1 MLVWLKDLQSNWLS
15 WLAVALTLVVSSTS
29 CTLALAMLVAS
40 SGAEENPAGPLGGT
54 VLGMALC
61 VVVLVTL
68 SQMRLIIAERE
79 PVYRSWRMVGM
90 PGWMIV
96 AFILGQV
103 AAVSAAAGFLG
114 VLPARP
120 LLDPC
125 VRALRS
131 DGIPMPDI
139 AVTGQVTAI
148 AVSVCTSAALV
159 GALPPLRRVFR
170 PRTPAHPMWLLVKF
184 LLAAA
189 AIGGTVYGCLH
200 IDDPGD
206 LLSAEM
212 GLVILV
218 ALFLPWLMP
227 GIDQWTRAAGIA
239 GANVRVRRHFS
250 TPHILP
256 WVLLGGFI
264 VAVGSGLRFG
274 NDAGAGGTLSSWQVF
289 VALLGP
295 VFAPQHR
302 GRRAY
307 LTAHARAHRLRYPR
321 PHAGRRH
328 SLGLGARA
336 SRGGGVP
343 HPDCGRRGLGAVLG
357 DAPPTPP
364 PAHPTGFLR
373 PNAGRRAVVAGLR
386 RDFWCHVYRRGRRQ
400 AGAGRLCP
408 RRATRAL
415 KGSLRVS
422 ECGPGHC

>member
-54 VLGMALC
+54 VLAMSLC

-90 PGWMIV
+90 PGWMILF
-96 AFILGQV
+96 FILGQV
-103 AAVSAAAGFLG
+103 AVVSAAAGLLG

-120 LLDPC
+120 LLAPC

-139 AVTGQVTAI
+139 AITGQVVVI
-148 AVSVCTSAALV
+148 AVAVCMSAALV

-170 PRTPAHPMWLLVKF
+170 RRATAHPSWLMVKF
-184 LLAAA
+184 LLASA

-206 LLSAEM
+206 LLSAEI
-212 GLVILV
+212 GLVSLV

-227 GIDQWTRAAGIA
+227 ALDQWTRAAGVA
-239 GANVRVRRHFS
+239 GANVRVRRSFS
-250 TPHILP
+250 TPHIVP
-256 WVLLGGFI
+256 WVLVGGFI

-295 VFAPQHR
+295 VFAPSIVGAVLTSLLMHGRIAADIR
-302 GRRAY
+302 GLTLAGAAPSAWARVQVGEAACLT
-307 LTAHARAHRLRYPR
+307 LTAAGVVWALCLATLLPLQHLLTPQASFGRTLVEELWWPSFAVIFGAMFIALGVVKLALAGFVHARA
-321 PHAGRRH
+321 
-328 SLGLGARA
+328 A
-336 SRGGGVP
+336 SFAEGE
-343 HPDCGRRGLGAVLG
+343 
-357 DAPPTPP
+357 
-364 PAHPTGFLR
+364 
-373 PNAGRRAVVAGLR
+373 
-386 RDFWCHVYRRGRRQ
+386 
-400 AGAGRLCP
+400 
-408 RRATRAL
+408 
-415 KGSLRVS
+415 RVS
-422 ECGPGHC
+422 GPQR

>member
-15 WLAVALTLVVSSTS
+15 WLAVALTLVVSSAS

-90 PGWMIV
+90 PGWMII

-103 AAVSAAAGFLG
+103 AAVSAGAGLLG

-139 AVTGQVTAI
+139 AITGQVTAI
-148 AVSVCTSAALV
+148 AVAVCTSAALV

-170 PRTPAHPMWLLVKF
+170 PRTPAHPAWLLVKF

-250 TPHILP
+250 TPHIVP

-264 VAVGSGLRFG
+264 VSVGSGLRFG

-295 VFAPQHR
+295 VFAP
-302 GRRAY
+302 
-307 LTAHARAHRLRYPR
+307 
-321 PHAGRRH
+321 
-328 SLGLGARA
+328 SI
-336 SRGGGVP
+336 V
-343 HPDCGRRGLGAVLG
+343 GAVL
-357 DAPPTPP
+357 TS
-364 PAHPTGFLR
+364 L
-373 PNAGRRAVVAGLR
+373 LM
-386 RDFWCHVYRRGRRQ
+386 RGRIDSDIRSLTL
-400 AGAGRLCP
+400 AGATPSAWARVQVGEAACLTLTAAGVVWALCLATLLPLHHLLTPQVSFGRTLVDELWWP
-408 RRATRAL
+408 AFAVIFGAMFIAVGVVKLALAGFVRAGQRE
-415 KGSLRVS
+415 R
-422 ECGPGHC
+422 

>member
-90 PGWMIV
+90 PWWMIV

-103 AAVSAAAGFLG
+103 AAVSAAAGFFG

-139 AVTGQVTAI
+139 AITGQVTAI
-148 AVSVCTSAALV
+148 AVAVCTSAALV

-250 TPHILP
+250 TPHIVP

-295 VFAPQHR
+295 VFAP
-302 GRRAY
+302 
-307 LTAHARAHRLRYPR
+307 
-321 PHAGRRH
+321 
-328 SLGLGARA
+328 SI
-336 SRGGGVP
+336 V
-343 HPDCGRRGLGAVLG
+343 GAVL
-357 DAPPTPP
+357 TS
-364 PAHPTGFLR
+364 L
-373 PNAGRRAVVAGLR
+373 LM
-386 RDFWCHVYRRGRRQ
+386 RGRIDSDIRGLTL
-400 AGAGRLCP
+400 AGATPSAWARVQVGEAACLILTAAGVVWALCLATLLPLHHLLTPQVSFGRTLVGELWWSAFAVIFGVMFIALGVVKLALAGFV
-408 RRATRAL
+408 RAGQRE
-415 KGSLRVS
+415 R
-422 ECGPGHC
+422 

>member
-40 SGAEENPAGPLGGT
+40 SGAEGDPAGPVGGT

-79 PVYRSWRMVGM
+79 PIYRSWRMVGM
-90 PGWMIV
+90 PGGMIL

-103 AAVSAAAGFLG
+103 AVVSAAAGLLG
-114 VLPARP
+114 VLSARP
-120 LLDPC
+120 LLAPC

-139 AVTGQVTAI
+139 AITGQVVVI
-148 AVSVCTSAALV
+148 AVAVCMSAALV

-170 PRTPAHPMWLLVKF
+170 PHTTAHPAWLMVKF
-184 LLAAA
+184 VLAAA
-189 AIGGTVYGCLH
+189 AIGGTAYGGLQ

-227 GIDQWTRAAGIA
+227 VLDQWTRAAGIA
-239 GANVRVRRHFS
+239 GANVRVRRCFS
-250 TPHILP
+250 TPHIVP
-256 WVLLGGFI
+256 WVLVGGFI
-264 VAVGSGLRFG
+264 VAVGSGLRFAS
-274 NDAGAGGTLSSWQVF
+274 DAGAGGTLSSWQVF

-295 VFAPQHR
+295 VFAP
-302 GRRAY
+302 
-307 LTAHARAHRLRYPR
+307 
-321 PHAGRRH
+321 
-328 SLGLGARA
+328 SI
-336 SRGGGVP
+336 V
-343 HPDCGRRGLGAVLG
+343 GAVL
-357 DAPPTPP
+357 TSLLM
-364 PAHPTGFLR
+364 H
-373 PNAGRRAVVAGLR
+373 GRIAADIRGLTL
-386 RDFWCHVYRRGRRQ
+386 
-400 AGAGRLCP
+400 AGATPSAWARVQVGEAACLTLTAAGVVWALCLATLLPLHHLLTPQAPLGRTLIEELWWP
-408 RRATRAL
+408 SFAVIFGAMFIALGVVKLTLAGFVRAGQRE
-415 KGSLRVS
+415 R
-422 ECGPGHC
+422 

>member
-1 MLVWLKDLQSNWLS
+1 MLVWLKDLQSNCLS
-15 WLAVALTLVVSSTS
+15 WLAVALTLVVSSAS

-40 SGAEENPAGPLGGT
+40 SDAEENPAGPLGGT

-90 PGWMIV
+90 PGWLIL

-103 AAVSAAAGFLG
+103 AAVSAAAGLLG

-139 AVTGQVTAI
+139 VITGQVTAI
-148 AVSVCTSAALV
+148 AVAVCMSAALV

-184 LLAAA
+184 PLAAA

-227 GIDQWTRAAGIA
+227 AIDQWTRAAGIA

-250 TPHILP
+250 TPHIVP

-295 VFAPQHR
+295 VFAP
-302 GRRAY
+302 
-307 LTAHARAHRLRYPR
+307 
-321 PHAGRRH
+321 
-328 SLGLGARA
+328 SI
-336 SRGGGVP
+336 V
-343 HPDCGRRGLGAVLG
+343 GAVL
-357 DAPPTPP
+357 TS
-364 PAHPTGFLR
+364 L
-373 PNAGRRAVVAGLR
+373 LM
-386 RDFWCHVYRRGRRQ
+386 RGRIDSDIRSLTL
-400 AGAGRLCP
+400 AGATPSAWARVQVGEAACLTLTAAGVVWALCLATLLPLHHLLTPQVSFGRTLVDELWWS
-408 RRATRAL
+408 AFAVIFGAMFIAL
-415 KGSLRVS
+415 GVVKLALAGFVHAGQR
-422 ECGPGHC
+422 ER

>member
-148 AVSVCTSAALV
+148 AVAVCMSAALV

-170 PRTPAHPMWLLVKF
+170 PRTTAHPVWLLVKF

-189 AIGGTVYGCLH
+189 AIGGTVYGSLH

-250 TPHILP
+250 TPHIVP

-274 NDAGAGGTLSSWQVF
+274 NDAGVGGTLSSWQVF

-295 VFAPQHR
+295 VFAP
-302 GRRAY
+302 
-307 LTAHARAHRLRYPR
+307 
-321 PHAGRRH
+321 
-328 SLGLGARA
+328 SI
-336 SRGGGVP
+336 V
-343 HPDCGRRGLGAVLG
+343 GAVL
-357 DAPPTPP
+357 TS
-364 PAHPTGFLR
+364 L
-373 PNAGRRAVVAGLR
+373 LM
-386 RDFWCHVYRRGRRQ
+386 RGRIASDIRGLTL
-400 AGAGRLCP
+400 AGTTPSAWARVQVGEAACLTLTAAGVVWALCLATLLP
-408 RRATRAL
+408 LHHLLTPQVSFGRTLVDELWWPAFAVIFDAMFIAVGVVKLALAGFVRAGQRE
-415 KGSLRVS
+415 R
-422 ECGPGHC
+422 

>member
-15 WLAVALTLVVSSTS
+15 WLAVALTLVVSSAS

-40 SGAEENPAGPLGGT
+40 SDAEENPAGPLGGT

-68 SQMRLIIAERE
+68 SQMRLIISERE

-90 PGWMIV
+90 PGWLIL

-103 AAVSAAAGFLG
+103 AAVSAAAGLLG

-120 LLDPC
+120 LLAPC

-139 AVTGQVTAI
+139 AITGQVTVI
-148 AVSVCTSAALV
+148 AVAVCMSAALV

-170 PRTPAHPMWLLVKF
+170 PRTPAHPTWLLVKF

-218 ALFLPWLMP
+218 AVFLPWLMP
-227 GIDQWTRAAGIA
+227 GIDQWTRVAGIA

-250 TPHILP
+250 TPHIVP

-264 VAVGSGLRFG
+264 VAVGSSLRFG

-295 VFAPQHR
+295 VFAP
-302 GRRAY
+302 
-307 LTAHARAHRLRYPR
+307 
-321 PHAGRRH
+321 
-328 SLGLGARA
+328 SI
-336 SRGGGVP
+336 V
-343 HPDCGRRGLGAVLG
+343 GAVL
-357 DAPPTPP
+357 TS
-364 PAHPTGFLR
+364 L
-373 PNAGRRAVVAGLR
+373 LM
-386 RDFWCHVYRRGRRQ
+386 RGRIASDIRGLTL
-400 AGAGRLCP
+400 AGATPSAWARVQVGEAACLTLTAAGVVWALCLATLLPLHHLLTPQASFGRTLVEELWWP
-408 RRATRAL
+408 AFAVIFGAMFIALGVVKLALAGFVRAGQQER
-415 KGSLRVS
+415 
-422 ECGPGHC
+422 

>member
-1 MLVWLKDLQSNWLS
+1 
-15 WLAVALTLVVSSTS
+15 
-29 CTLALAMLVAS
+29 
-40 SGAEENPAGPLGGT
+40 
-54 VLGMALC
+54 
-61 VVVLVTL
+61 
-68 SQMRLIIAERE
+68 
-79 PVYRSWRMVGM
+79 VGM
-90 PGWMIV
+90 PGWMIL

-103 AAVSAAAGFLG
+103 AVVSAGAGLLG

-120 LLDPC
+120 LLAPC

-139 AVTGQVTAI
+139 DITGQVVVI
-148 AVSVCTSAALV
+148 AVAVCTSAALV

-170 PRTPAHPMWLLVKF
+170 PRAAAHPAWLTVKF

-189 AIGGTVYGCLH
+189 AIGGTTYGCLQ

-250 TPHILP
+250 TPHIVP

-264 VAVGSGLRFG
+264 VAVGSGLRFT

-295 VFAPQHR
+295 VFAP
-302 GRRAY
+302 
-307 LTAHARAHRLRYPR
+307 
-321 PHAGRRH
+321 
-328 SLGLGARA
+328 SI
-336 SRGGGVP
+336 V
-343 HPDCGRRGLGAVLG
+343 GAVL
-357 DAPPTPP
+357 TS
-364 PAHPTGFLR
+364 L
-373 PNAGRRAVVAGLR
+373 LM
-386 RDFWCHVYRRGRRQ
+386 RGRIDSDIRSLTL
-400 AGAGRLCP
+400 AGATPSAWARVQVGEAACLTLTAAGVVWALCLATLLPLHHLLTPQVSFGRTLVDELWWS
-408 RRATRAL
+408 AFAVIFGAMFIAL
-415 KGSLRVS
+415 GVVKLALAGFVHAGQR
-422 ECGPGHC
+422 ER

>member
-15 WLAVALTLVVSSTS
+15 WLAVALTLVVSSAS

-40 SGAEENPAGPLGGT
+40 SDAEENPAGPLGGT

-90 PGWMIV
+90 PGWMIL

-103 AAVSAAAGFLG
+103 AAVSAAAGLLG

-120 LLDPC
+120 LLAPC
-125 VRALRS
+125 VHALRS

-139 AVTGQVTAI
+139 AISGQVTAI
-148 AVSVCTSAALV
+148 AVAVCTSAALV

-170 PRTPAHPMWLLVKF
+170 PRTPAHPVWLLVKF

-189 AIGGTVYGCLH
+189 AVGGTVYGCLH

-206 LLSAEM
+206 LLSADM

-250 TPHILP
+250 TPHIVP

-295 VFAPQHR
+295 VFAP
-302 GRRAY
+302 
-307 LTAHARAHRLRYPR
+307 
-321 PHAGRRH
+321 
-328 SLGLGARA
+328 SI
-336 SRGGGVP
+336 V
-343 HPDCGRRGLGAVLG
+343 GAVL
-357 DAPPTPP
+357 TS
-364 PAHPTGFLR
+364 L
-373 PNAGRRAVVAGLR
+373 LM
-386 RDFWCHVYRRGRRQ
+386 RGRIDSDIRGLTL
-400 AGAGRLCP
+400 AGATPSAWARVQVGEAACLTLTAAGVVWALCLATLLPLHHLLTPQVSFGRTLVDELWWSAFAVIFGAMFIAVGVVKLALAGFV
-408 RRATRAL
+408 RAGQRE
-415 KGSLRVS
+415 R
-422 ECGPGHC
+422 

>member
-250 TPHILP
+250 TPHIVP

-274 NDAGAGGTLSSWQVF
+274 NDAGVGGTLSSWQVF

-295 VFAPQHR
+295 VFAP
-302 GRRAY
+302 
-307 LTAHARAHRLRYPR
+307 
-321 PHAGRRH
+321 
-328 SLGLGARA
+328 SI
-336 SRGGGVP
+336 V
-343 HPDCGRRGLGAVLG
+343 GAVL
-357 DAPPTPP
+357 TS
-364 PAHPTGFLR
+364 L
-373 PNAGRRAVVAGLR
+373 LM
-386 RDFWCHVYRRGRRQ
+386 RGRIASDIRGLTL
-400 AGAGRLCP
+400 AGATPSAWARVQVGEAACLTLTAAGVVWALCLATLLPLHHLLTPQVSFGRTLVDELWWP
-408 RRATRAL
+408 AFAVIFGAMFIAVGVVKLALAGFVRAGNRE
-415 KGSLRVS
+415 R
-422 ECGPGHC
+422 

>member
-148 AVSVCTSAALV
+148 AVAVCTSAALV

-227 GIDQWTRAAGIA
+227 GIDQWTRMAGIA

-250 TPHILP
+250 TPHIVP

-295 VFAPQHR
+295 VFAP
-302 GRRAY
+302 
-307 LTAHARAHRLRYPR
+307 
-321 PHAGRRH
+321 
-328 SLGLGARA
+328 SI
-336 SRGGGVP
+336 V
-343 HPDCGRRGLGAVLG
+343 GAVLTSLLMRG
-357 DAPPTPP
+357 RIASDIHGLTLAGATPSAWARVQVGEAACLTLTAAGVVWALCLATLLP
-364 PAHPTGFLR
+364 LHHLLTPQVSFGRTLVEELWWSAFAVIFGVMFIALGVVKLALAGFVR
-373 PNAGRRAVVAGLR
+373 AGQRERR
-386 RDFWCHVYRRGRRQ
+386 RDR
-400 AGAGRLCP
+400 
-408 RRATRAL
+408 
-415 KGSLRVS
+415 
-422 ECGPGHC
+422 

>member
-68 SQMRLIIAERE
+68 SQMRLIISERE

-90 PGWMIV
+90 PGWLIL

-139 AVTGQVTAI
+139 VITGQVTAI
-148 AVSVCTSAALV
+148 AVAVCMSAALV

-184 LLAAA
+184 LLAPA

-200 IDDPGD
+200 IEDPGD

-239 GANVRVRRHFS
+239 GDNVRVRRHFS
-250 TPHILP
+250 TPHIVP

-295 VFAPQHR
+295 VFAP
-302 GRRAY
+302 
-307 LTAHARAHRLRYPR
+307 
-321 PHAGRRH
+321 
-328 SLGLGARA
+328 SI
-336 SRGGGVP
+336 V
-343 HPDCGRRGLGAVLG
+343 GAVL
-357 DAPPTPP
+357 TS
-364 PAHPTGFLR
+364 L
-373 PNAGRRAVVAGLR
+373 LM
-386 RDFWCHVYRRGRRQ
+386 RGRIDSDIHGLTL
-400 AGAGRLCP
+400 AGATPSAWARVQVGEAACLTLTAAGVVWALCLATLLPLHHLLTPQVSFGRTLVEELWWS
-408 RRATRAL
+408 AFAVIFGVMFIAL
-415 KGSLRVS
+415 GVVKLALAGFVHAGQR
-422 ECGPGHC
+422 ER

>member
-120 LLDPC
+120 LLAPC

-139 AVTGQVTAI
+139 AITGQVTAI
-148 AVSVCTSAALV
+148 AVAVCMSAALV

-170 PRTPAHPMWLLVKF
+170 PRTTAHPVWLLVKF

-189 AIGGTVYGCLH
+189 AIGGTVYGSLH

-250 TPHILP
+250 TPHIVP

-274 NDAGAGGTLSSWQVF
+274 NDAGVGGTLSSWQVF

-295 VFAPQHR
+295 VFAP
-302 GRRAY
+302 
-307 LTAHARAHRLRYPR
+307 
-321 PHAGRRH
+321 
-328 SLGLGARA
+328 SI
-336 SRGGGVP
+336 V
-343 HPDCGRRGLGAVLG
+343 GAVL
-357 DAPPTPP
+357 TS
-364 PAHPTGFLR
+364 L
-373 PNAGRRAVVAGLR
+373 LM
-386 RDFWCHVYRRGRRQ
+386 RGRIASDIRGLTL
-400 AGAGRLCP
+400 AGTTPSAWARVQVGEAACLTLTAAGVVWALCLATLLP
-408 RRATRAL
+408 LHHLLTPQVSFGRTLVDELWWPAFAVIFDAMFIAVGVVKLALAGFVRAGQRE
-415 KGSLRVS
+415 R
-422 ECGPGHC
+422 